1 MSLTQRIVSAMLMGL
16 FVGALL
22 NILTSGSMLPVA
34 IKSWLELYLVNGLF
48 DSVGQ
53 IFVRSLKLLVVPL
66 VFVSLICGVSSL
78 GNNSRMGAVAS
89 KTIALYVA
97 TTAIAITL
105 AISVAVV
112 VQPGVGID
120 LANATQFVA
129 KDAPSLKTTIINIF
143 PSNPVQSMA
152 NGSIL
157 QVIVFSLLMG
167 LAISKSGEKG
177 QRIIFF
183 NNFNEV
189 IMKMVMIL
197 MQLAPYG
204 IFCLL
209 AKLFADVGIGMIL
222 NLAKYFFTM
231 VFVLLLHSL
240 GVYTF
245 IFKFFTGLSIRAF
258 LSKMRP
264 ALALAFS
271 TASSGATMPVTL
283 RTVEKRLGV
292 HNTVASFTVP
302 LGTTINMD
310 GTAIMQ
316 GVATVFIAQAYN
328 IGLGIDDYLM
338 VVLTATLASIGTAAV
353 PGVGLVM
360 LVMVLNQVGLPV
372 EGIGLIIGVDR
383 LLDMTRTATNVT
395 GDAMV
400 TTVIANSENFLD
412 RDIFNDPEAGL
423 SLNASDG
430 FNRVLV
436 NISILCG
443 VISLRIT
450 AL

>member
-1 MSLTQRIVSAMLMGL
+1 MSLTQRIISAMLMGL
-16 FVGALL
+16 LLGALINL
-22 NILTSGSMLPVA
+22 LSSGNMLPVA
-34 IKSWLELYLVNGLF
+34 IQHWMDMYLINGLF
-48 DSVGQ
+48 DTIGQ

-66 VFVSLICGVSSL
+66 VFVSLVCGVSSL

-89 KTIALYVA
+89 KTIALYVT
-97 TTAIAITL
+97 TTAIATAL
-105 AISVAVV
+105 AISVAIIT
-112 VQPGVGID
+112 QPGVGID

-129 KDAPSLKTTIINIF
+129 KDAPSLKTTIVNIF

-157 QVIVFSLLMG
+157 QVIVFSLLLG
-167 LAISKSGEKG
+167 LAISRSGEKG
-177 QRIIFF
+177 QRISEFF
-183 NNFNEV
+183 NNLNEV

-209 AKLFADVGIGMIL
+209 AKLFADVGIGMIF

-245 IFKFFTGLSIRAF
+245 IFKFFTGLSVQTF

-264 ALALAFS
+264 PLALAFS

-292 HNTVASFTVP
+292 HNSVASFTVP

-383 LLDMTRTATNVT
+383 LLDMIRTATNVT

-400 TTVIANSENFLD
+400 TTVVANSEGFLD
-412 RDIFNDPEAGL
+412 RDVFNDPEAGL
-423 SLNASDG
+423 MQDS
-430 FNRVLV
+430 
-436 NISILCG
+436 
-443 VISLRIT
+443 
-450 AL
+450 

>member
-1 MSLTQRIVSAMLMGL
+1 MSLTQRIVTAMLLGL
-16 FVGALL
+16 LTGALL
-22 NILTSGSMLPVA
+22 NYVSSGGLLSVA
-34 IKSWLELYLVNGLF
+34 IQTWLDTYLVDGLF
-48 DSVGQ
+48 DTIGQ

-66 VFVSLICGVSSL
+66 AFVSLICGVSSL
-78 GNNSRMGAVAS
+78 GNNSRMGAVAT
-89 KTIALYVA
+89 KTIALYMA
-97 TTAIAITL
+97 TTAIAIAL
-105 AISVAVV
+105 AILVAVI

-120 LANATQFVA
+120 LALASEFVA
-129 KDAPSLKTTIINIF
+129 KDAPPLKTTIINIF

-167 LAISKSGEKG
+167 LGISKSGEKG
-177 QRIIFF
+177 QRISVFF
-183 NNFNEV
+183 NDLNEV
-189 IMKMVMIL
+189 IMKIVMML
-197 MQLAPYG
+197 MKLAPYG

-209 AKLFADVGIGMIL
+209 AKLFSDVGLGMIL
-222 NLAKYFFTM
+222 NLAQYFFT
-231 VFVLLLHSL
+231 VLFVLFLHSL
-240 GVYTF
+240 GVYTI
-245 IFKFFTGLSIRAF
+245 IFKFFTGLSVRMF
-258 LSKMRP
+258 LGKMRST
-264 ALALAFS
+264 LALAFS
-271 TASSGATMPVTL
+271 TSSSGATLPVTL

-292 HNTVASFTVP
+292 DNSIASFTVP
-302 LGTTINMD
+302 LGATINMD

-328 IGLGIDDYLM
+328 IGLGLDGYLT

-400 TTVIANSENFLD
+400 TTVVANSENFLD

-423 SLNASDG
+423 IKE
-430 FNRVLV
+430 V
-436 NISILCG
+436 
-443 VISLRIT
+443 
-450 AL
+450 

>member
-1 MSLTQRIVSAMLMGL
+1 M
-16 FVGALL
+16 GALL
-22 NILTSGSMLPVA
+22 NFISSGNLLPVA
-34 IKSWLELYLVNGLF
+34 VQTWLDLYLVDGLF
-48 DSVGQ
+48 DTVGQ

-78 GNNSRMGAVAS
+78 GNNSRMGAVA
-89 KTIALYVA
+89 TRTVALYMTTTALAIAL
-97 TTAIAITL
+97 AIM
-105 AISVAVV
+105 VAVIV
-112 VQPGVGID
+112 RPGVGID
-120 LANATQFVA
+120 LAMATEFVA
-129 KDAPSLKTTIINIF
+129 KEAPPLKNTIINIF

-167 LAISKSGEKG
+167 FAISKSGEKG
-177 QRIIFF
+177 QRISQFF
-183 NNFNEV
+183 NDLNEI
-189 IMKMVMIL
+189 IMTMVMIL
-197 MQLAPYG
+197 MKLAPYG
-204 IFCLL
+204 VFCLL
-209 AKLFADVGIGMIL
+209 AKLFSDVGIGMIL
-222 NLAKYFFTM
+222 SLAKYFFT
-231 VFVLLLHSL
+231 VLFVLLLHSL
-240 GVYTF
+240 GVYSL
-245 IFKFFTGLSIRAF
+245 IFKFFTGLSVRTF
-258 LSKMRP
+258 LSKMRS

-283 RTVEKRLGV
+283 RTVEQRLGV
-292 HNTVASFTVP
+292 NNSIASFTVP
-302 LGTTINMD
+302 LGATINMD

-328 IGLGIDDYLM
+328 IGLGLDGYLT

-400 TTVIANSENFLD
+400 TTVVANSEGLLD
-412 RDIFNDPEAGL
+412 RDTFNDPEAG
-423 SLNASDG
+423 
-430 FNRVLV
+430 
-436 NISILCG
+436 
-443 VISLRIT
+443 VIRG
-450 AL
+450 A

>member
-1 MSLTQRIVSAMLMGL
+1 MSLTQRIISAMLMGL
-16 FVGALL
+16 LLGGLL
-22 NILTSGSMLPVA
+22 NIISSSNILPIA
-34 IKSWLELYLVNGLF
+34 IQSWLDMYLVNGLF
-48 DSVGQ
+48 DTIGQ

-66 VFVSLICGVSSL
+66 VFVSLVCGVSSL

-157 QVIVFSLLMG
+157 QVIVFSVLMG

-177 QRIIFF
+177 QRIRDFF

-400 TTVIANSENFLD
+400 TAVVANSEGFLD
-412 RDIFNDPEAGL
+412 RDVFNDPEAGVVQ
-423 SLNASDG
+423 N
-430 FNRVLV
+430 V
-436 NISILCG
+436 
-443 VISLRIT
+443 
-450 AL
+450 

>member
-1 MSLTQRIVSAMLMGL
+1 MSLTQRIISAMLMGL
-16 FVGALL
+16 LLGGLL
-22 NILTSGSMLPVA
+22 NIISSSNILPIA
-34 IKSWLELYLVNGLF
+34 IQSWLDMYLVNGLF
-48 DSVGQ
+48 DTIGQ

-66 VFVSLICGVSSL
+66 VFVSLVCGVSSL

-157 QVIVFSLLMG
+157 QVIVFSVLMG

-177 QRIIFF
+177 QRIRDFF

-245 IFKFFTGLSIRAF
+245 IFKFFTGLSIRVF

-400 TTVIANSENFLD
+400 TAVVANSEGFLD
-412 RDIFNDPEAGL
+412 RDVFNDPEAGVVQ
-423 SLNASDG
+423 N
-430 FNRVLV
+430 V
-436 NISILCG
+436 
-443 VISLRIT
+443 
-450 AL
+450 

>member
-1 MSLTQRIVSAMLMGL
+1 MSLTQRIVIAMLMGL
-16 FVGALL
+16 LVGALFNFL
-22 NILTSGSMLPVA
+22 SSGNLLSAGVLG
-34 IKSWLELYLVNGLF
+34 WLDQYLVNGLF
-48 DSVGQ
+48 DTIGQ

-66 VFVSLICGVSSL
+66 VFVSLVCGVASL

-89 KTIALYVA
+89 KTIVLYMA
-97 TTAIAITL
+97 TTAMAIGL
-105 AISVAVV
+105 AISIAAL

-120 LANATQFVA
+120 LALATEFVA
-129 KDAPSLKTTIINIF
+129 KEAPPLKTTIINIF
-143 PSNPVQSMA
+143 PSNPIESMA
-152 NGSIL
+152 QGSVL
-157 QVIVFSLLMG
+157 QVIVFALLVG
-167 LAISKSGEKG
+167 LAISISGDTG
-177 QRIIFF
+177 QRL
-183 NNFNEV
+183 NNGFGVVNEV

-197 MQLAPYG
+197 MNLAPYG

-209 AKLFADVGIGMIL
+209 AKLFAGVGIGMIL
-222 NLAKYFFTM
+222 SLGKYFLT
-231 VFVLLLHSL
+231 VLFVLLLHSL
-240 GVYTF
+240 GVYSLLL
-245 IFKFFTGLSIRAF
+245 KAFTGLSVKTF

-264 ALALAFS
+264 ALMFAFS
-271 TASSGATMPVTL
+271 TSSSGATLPVTL

-292 HNTVASFTVP
+292 NNSVASFTVP
-302 LGTTINMD
+302 LGATINMD

-328 IGLGIDDYLM
+328 IGLGMDDYLT

-400 TTVIANSENFLD
+400 TTVVANSEGFLD
-412 RDIFNDPEAGL
+412 KDIFNDPKA
-423 SLNASDG
+423 
-430 FNRVLV
+430 
-436 NISILCG
+436 G
-443 VISLRIT
+443 VIT
-450 AL
+450 DV